1 MRKLGLR
8 AAVLAAGIVCAV
20 GAVFASE
27 LPAQQSLAF
36 TLLHTNDEHST
47 LLPAP
52 LSDYDDELPN
62 PTRGGFARLAQAVA
76 DIRAAKAAVNEPV
89 LLVSAGDILG
99 GSAFAWLALED
110 QAAEL
115 QLMQEI
121 GYDVMTL
128 GNHEFDYGP
137 EHLAQYLA
145 VAGYPSAHRKTALV
159 ASNIVIPEGHP
170 LEAVGLLKTHLVT
183 LDNGLKIG
191 FFGLMGV
198 HAEQVAPLAKPIRF
212 SDRVEAADAAVA
224 ELRLAGADVV
234 VAITHSGVE
243 EDKALATAVAGIDV
257 IVGGHTHETLPEP
270 VVAGSTLI
278 VQTGSLLQNLGVL
291 ELAYDSAT
299 GQVRLRN
306 EASGQPYLVEL
317 DHHIGQ
323 HPQIAARVEA
333 YTQALNAT
341 VSRLSG
347 GRFNDI
353 RETVLESEFI
363 VANGPQLSETPLG
376 NFVTDAMRLA
386 AEQATG
392 ERVDFAFQANGVI
405 RGSVVPGSLPHS
417 QNQVTFLDLV
427 NLVGLGSGLDGT
439 AGYPMVSVYLTGQE
453 VRRVLEISVLLGQ
466 LMGNTHF
473 LQVSGLRMSYD
484 PARAIL
490 ATIPIKNIPVPSTRA
505 VLSAERYVGDGVQ
518 GEQDYVA
525 LSRDDDSLYH
535 VVSDYYVASSLP
547 LVGKLLPSLGLV
559 LKDRDGNP
567 ISPEQAIVYRDGKE
581 LKVWQAVAEYAA
593 AQPVGENG
601 LPRMSDYYRTSAG
614 RLVQTAAMPLLA
626 YPALA
631 LLVVVGGIV
640 VLAFWRR
647 RRRTAVAA

>member
-170 LEAVGLLKTHLVT
+170 LEAAGLLKTHLVT

-559 LKDRDGNP
+559 LKDRGGNP